1 MTKRGGDVTA
11 LGPETGLGATVRARR
26 FLRATSVPIVSMT
39 WILLMVLAALGADL
53 FSPYDYQTIDL
64 RARLAPPF
72 FMEGGSF
79 AHVLGT
85 DDLGRDILS
94 RLLHALRIS
103 LFVAVVGTF
112 IGAVLGTSLGL
123 LAARFRGWV
132 DDVIVVAIDFQAALP
147 FLVLA
152 LAVLAFLGGGLFLF
166 IVVMGVYGWER
177 YARIA
182 RGLTLS
188 AQEQGYAVAVR
199 LLGGS
204 GPRIYLRHI
213 LPNIASALIVNMTL
227 NFPETILLETSLSFL
242 GLGVQPPNTS
252 LGAMVGFGR
261 DFLFTAWWIIV
272 FPAVLIFLTS
282 LTFCLVGDWLS
293 DRLNPKLRGT

>member
-1 MTKRGGDVTA
+1 
-11 LGPETGLGATVRARR
+11 
-26 FLRATSVPIVSMT
+26 
-39 WILLMVLAALGADL
+39 MVLAALGADL
-53 FSPYDYQTIDL
+53 FSPYDYQAIDL

-85 DDLGRDILS
+85 DELGRDILS

-123 LAARFRGWV
+123 LAARFRGWI

-282 LTFCLVGDWLS
+282 LAFCLVGDWLS